1 MSKRTPVSFENTE
14 IAYSGLSN
22 SELYS
27 SYRLFMLMNQNWLV
41 DIGSALAP
49 TLIKIPFIPT
59 DYIIKKTIF
68 KQFVGGE
75 SLRDSYKVVKN
86 LKSRNVLTILD
97 YGVEAVENERELERT
112 AQYLVKLIHNA
123 KEDEMVGIISCK
135 ITGLTRHSILEKVSN
150 GDTLSEEDEAEFE
163 RGKSRVKFICK
174 TAAENGI
181 QVYFDAEES
190 WIQPAIDMIVEE
202 MMMAYNKQKAIVFQ
216 TVQLYRH
223 DKLQYL
229 YDLYEDA
236 KKYNYILGV
245 KIVRG
250 AYLEKENDRAEK
262 MGYPTP
268 MQPNIEATHRDYN
281 EALDFCLDH
290 IDYISF
296 CNASHNEDSCHF
308 LVKDVDEKK
317 LPRDHPHIIT
327 SQLYGMGDVISFNL
341 AAAGFNV
348 AKYLPFGP
356 VKDVVPYLMR
366 RAQENKSVAGNMGRE
381 LALIKE
387 EIARRKNR

>member
-1 MSKRTPVSFENTE
+1 M
-14 IAYSGLSN
+14 
-22 SELYS
+22 
-27 SYRLFMLMNQNWLV
+27 
-41 DIGSALAP
+41 
-49 TLIKIPFIPT
+49 
-59 DYIIKKTIF
+59 
-68 KQFVGGE
+68 
-75 SLRDSYKVVKN
+75 
-86 LKSRNVLTILD
+86 
-97 YGVEAVENERELERT
+97 
-112 AQYLVKLIHNA
+112 
-123 KEDEMVGIISCK
+123 
-135 ITGLTRHSILEKVSN
+135 
-150 GDTLSEEDEAEFE
+150 
-163 RGKSRVKFICK
+163 
-174 TAAENGI
+174 
-181 QVYFDAEES
+181 YFDAEES

-327 SQLYGMGDVISFNL
+327 GQLYGMGDVISFNL

-387 EIARRKNR
+387 EISRRKNR